1 MPVSSPQENY
11 GRKSSS
17 SESIVKQIYSSPNID
32 IPTKFSAYEKE
43 SYEKIMGLIGRVD
56 ERESGMKREVF
67 EEFLRKVYKR
77 TK

>member
-1 MPVSSPQENY
+1 
-11 GRKSSS
+11 
-17 SESIVKQIYSSPNID
+17 
-32 IPTKFSAYEKE
+32 
-43 SYEKIMGLIGRVD
+43 MGLIGRVD